1 LFTDLVKVNT
11 LRSVSDF
18 FGIVAEAQLMYTA
31 VMNFEAHPAT
41 SSPTTPAAGKTLWS
55 QGIQASW

>member
-1 LFTDLVKVNT
+1 MKVNT

-41 SSPTTPAAGKTLWS
+41 SSPTTPAAGKTL
-55 QGIQASW
+55 